1 MSKMYL
7 VNNRVSESPVYW
19 TAIYND
25 GTVVNQ
31 IDECGKICEKWSTLS
46 IENLEYWGVVSNL
59 GSYGFY
65 LKDSICDMNG
75 TKLRFTP
82 STSGKLSYSR
92 TILSSSDGWLGTKGV
107 QIGFGGHVLKLI
119 FLPEPKVVFSMQQ
132 EITGNGVKDFE
143 LKTSD

>member
-7 VNNRVSESPVYW
+7 VANRVSESPVYW
-19 TAIYND
+19 TARYTD
-25 GTVVNQ
+25 GTVINQ
-31 IDECGKICEKWSTLS
+31 IDECGKICEKWSTLPV
-46 IENLEYWGVVSNL
+46 ENLEYWGVVSNM

-65 LKDSICDMNG
+65 PKDNICDMNG
-75 TKLRFTP
+75 TKLRFVP
-82 STSGKLSYSR
+82 NASGKLSYSR
-92 TILSSSDGWLGTKGV
+92 TILSSSNGWIGTKGV